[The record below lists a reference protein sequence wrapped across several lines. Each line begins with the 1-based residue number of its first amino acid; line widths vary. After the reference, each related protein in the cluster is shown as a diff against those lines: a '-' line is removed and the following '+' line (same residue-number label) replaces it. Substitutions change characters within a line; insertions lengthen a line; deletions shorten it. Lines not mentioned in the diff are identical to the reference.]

1 MSLPG
6 LIIAAPASG
15 SGKTITTLAILRA
28 LTRAGLRVNSFKVG
42 PDYIDPAFHAAAT
55 GRPCANLDLWA
66 MRPVTVAWLLE
77 GLSADAD
84 LVLGEGVMGLFDGAS
99 DASGA
104 ISGST
109 ADVAATTGWPVV
121 LVVDVRGQAASV
133 AALLRGFASHRAD
146 VPVVGVIFNRVGGP
160 AHTDMLRQAVAPLG
174 LPVLGCLPR
183 ERELALP
190 ERHLGLVQAGE
201 QLDLVAFLERAAD
214 LAAQHLDLRQ
224 LRALA
229 RPARRIDPVDG
240 VPAGL
245 APLGQRI
252 AVARD
257 IAFAFT
263 YPATLARWRS
273 AGADLTFFS
282 PLADEPPAADADA
295 VYLPGG
301 YPELHAG
308 RLAGNAAFLGGLRA
322 AAAQGATLFGE
333 CGGYMV
339 LGEGLTDAAG
349 NRHAMAGLLPVE
361 TSFAEQRL
369 HLGYRSAELAVDC
382 GLGSRGAPFRGHEF
396 HYAVLCR
403 EGAGDPLFR
412 CRDAA
417 GRDLGAQGR
426 RHGSVL
432 GSFLHLIDRAGDRSA
447 APESSVAHE
456 VAI

>member
-1 MSLPG
+1 MSPPPG

-15 SGKTITTLAILRA
+15 SGKTVTTLAILRA

-66 MRPVTVAWLLE
+66 MRPATVAWLLE

-84 LVLGEGVMGLFDGAS
+84 LILGEGVMGLFDGAS
-99 DASGA
+99 DASSA
-104 ISGST
+104 VSGST
-109 ADVAATTGWPVV
+109 ADVAATTGWPVL
-121 LVVDVRGQAASV
+121 LVVDVRGQAASA

-160 AHTDMLRQAVAPLG
+160 DHADMLRQAVAPLG

-183 ERELALP
+183 EPELALP
-190 ERHLGLVQAGE
+190 ERHLGLVQASE
-201 QLDLVAFLERAAD
+201 RPDLESFLERAAD
-214 LAAQHLDLRQ
+214 LAARRLDLSQ

-229 RPARRIDPVDG
+229 RPARRLDPVDG
-240 VPAGL
+240 SHAGL

-257 IAFAFT
+257 IAFAFA

-273 AGADLTFFS
+273 AGAELTFFS
-282 PLADEPPAADADA
+282 PLADAAAPADADA

-308 RLAGNAAFLGGLRA
+308 RLAGNAQFMGGLRA
-322 AAAQGATLFGE
+322 AAARGATLFGE

-339 LGEGLTDAAG
+339 LGEGLTDAEG
-349 NRHAMAGLLPVE
+349 TRHAMAGLLPVE
-361 TSFAEQRL
+361 TSFAERRL
-369 HLGYRSAELAVDC
+369 QLGYRSAELAVDC

-396 HYAVLCR
+396 HYAVLRR
-403 EGAGDPLFR
+403 EGTGDPLFR

-426 RHGSVL
+426 RRGSVL
-432 GSFLHLIDRAGDRSA
+432 GSFLHLIDRAADLQSPAEQG
-447 APESSVAHE
+447 VAT
-456 VAI
+456 